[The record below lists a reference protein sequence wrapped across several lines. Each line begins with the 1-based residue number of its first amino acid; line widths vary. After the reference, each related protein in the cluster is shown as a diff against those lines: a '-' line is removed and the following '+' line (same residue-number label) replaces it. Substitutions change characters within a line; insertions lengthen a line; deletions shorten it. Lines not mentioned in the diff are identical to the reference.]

1 MKKMIKKVISGIN
14 YKAAA
19 TSAAVASVLTPMSV
33 KAAPA
38 FSEYNSGTLTGT
50 SVVKGMANFFSIIG
64 TYGGALYLIGSIF
77 ALVLAVRN
85 EDTEG
90 RNKAILNMLAAIALL
105 SVGGVITLFGI
116 QTS

>member
-1 MKKMIKKVISGIN
+1 MEKRIRNVISNIN
-14 YKAAA
+14 LKLLGKSLAI
-19 TSAAVASVLTPMSV
+19 SALFMPGVVN
-33 KAAPA
+33 AAPA
-38 FSEYNSGTLTGT
+38 FGEYGSGSLSGT
-50 SVVKGMANFFSIIG
+50 SVVSGFAKFFSILG

-77 ALVLAVRN
+77 ALILAVRN

-116 QTS
+116 TV

>member
-1 MKKMIKKVISGIN
+1 MKIKKIAEKLN
-14 YKAAA
+14 YKLIGC
-19 TSAAVASVLTPMSV
+19 SMAVASGFMPMMANANSFV
-33 KAAPA
+33 A
-38 FSEYNSGTLTGT
+38 YNSGSLTGN
-50 SVVKGMANFFSIIG
+50 SVVSGFAKFFSTIG

-105 SVGGVITLFGI
+105 SLGGVITLFGI
-116 QTS
+116 ST